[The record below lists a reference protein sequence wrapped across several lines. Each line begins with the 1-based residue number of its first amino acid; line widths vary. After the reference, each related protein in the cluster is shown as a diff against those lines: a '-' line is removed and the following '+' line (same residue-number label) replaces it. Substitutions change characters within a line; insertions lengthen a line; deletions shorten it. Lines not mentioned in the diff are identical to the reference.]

1 MIDKKQI
8 VEEKKVETTEHS
20 KKPNEQGS
28 FYFSTGIKI
37 FDPQSN
43 KVFVQKRCD

>member
-1 MIDKKQI
+1 MDKKQHT
-8 VEEKKVETTEHS
+8 EEKKVKTEDTS

-37 FDPQSN
+37 FDPQNN